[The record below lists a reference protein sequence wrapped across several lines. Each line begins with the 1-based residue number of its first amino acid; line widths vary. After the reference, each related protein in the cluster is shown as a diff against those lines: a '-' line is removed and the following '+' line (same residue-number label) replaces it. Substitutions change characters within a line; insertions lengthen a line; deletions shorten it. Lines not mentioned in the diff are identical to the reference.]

1 VHRLFLG
8 LAFRAFSS
16 EACPALVNVRRSW
29 RRGGTRA
36 ALAAAGAGRL
46 NVAPNAMEKGYRH
59 GGLGIENR
67 LALAQ
72 CRLSIQTS

>member
-1 VHRLFLG
+1 

-29 RRGGTRA
+29 RRGGT
-36 ALAAAGAGRL
+36 LAAAGAGRL
-46 NVAPNAMEKGYRH
+46 NVAPNAMEKAIAMV
-59 GGLGIENR
+59 GIENR